1 MKLLVLE
8 DEPEIRE
15 ALVAALQDVGYAVE
29 SAGTAREAEGL
40 VLGFSFDA
48 LLFDVSLPE
57 GVRAGFELVGRLRS
71 SGVSTPVLYLTGRD
85 ALEDIVAGLDS
96 GGDDY
101 ILKPFRFP
109 EVLARLRAQLRRSR
123 PSQEPELRTRDLC
136 IQWAT
141 GKVSKGGAEV
151 HLTGKEYAILELLAS
166 SPGRLFTRNEIFERV
181 WESSFDSASN
191 IVEVYINLVRGKLGD
206 WVIENIR
213 GRGYRFPEG

>member
-8 DEPEIRE
+8 DETEIRE

-29 SAGTAREAEGL
+29 SAGSAAEAEGL
-40 VLGFSFDA
+40 VQNFNFDA

-57 GVRAGFELVGRLRS
+57 GYRAGFELVKRLRAA
-71 SGVSTPVLYLTGRD
+71 GVAAPVLYLTGRD

-101 ILKPFRFP
+101 MLKPFRFP

-123 PSQEPELRTRDLC
+123 PSQEPELRVRDLV
-136 IQWAT
+136 IQWGSA
-141 GKVSKGGAEV
+141 KVSKEGEEV
-151 HLTGKEYAILELLAS
+151 HLTGKEYAIVELLAS

-206 WVIENIR
+206 WVIENLR
-213 GRGYRFPEG
+213 GRGYRFPEE

>member
-8 DEPEIRE
+8 DEVEIRE

-29 SAGTAREAEGL
+29 SAGCAREAEGL
-40 VLGFSFDA
+40 VQNFNFDA

-57 GVRAGFELVGRLRS
+57 GVRAGFELVGRLRAA
-71 SGVSTPVLYLTGRD
+71 GVATPVLYLTGRD

-123 PSQEPELRTRDLC
+123 PTQEPELRVRDLC
-136 IQWAT
+136 IQWGS
-141 GKVSKGGAEV
+141 GKVSKAGQEV

-166 SPGRLFTRNEIFERV
+166 SPGRLLTRNEIFERV

-206 WVIENIR
+206 WVIENLR
-213 GRGYRFPEG
+213 GRGYRFPEE